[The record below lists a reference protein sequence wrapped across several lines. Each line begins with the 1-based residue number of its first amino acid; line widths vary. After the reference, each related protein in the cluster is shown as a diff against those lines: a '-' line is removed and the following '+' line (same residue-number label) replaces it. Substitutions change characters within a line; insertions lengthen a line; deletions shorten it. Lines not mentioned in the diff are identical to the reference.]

1 MFSIP
6 TLVPPPFRHR
16 ATVER
21 DTATGRDGW
30 NSPKAPAFEVLEAD
44 QPCDYWV
51 ADEDLITGPNV
62 NAAVERARMLIPKGA
77 DVAIGDEVSDV
88 RNESGITISAGRLKV
103 VGDLPMEPTHRELRF
118 ELASSPRAR
127 EGS

>member
-6 TLVPPPFRHR
+6 TLISPPFRHR

-30 NSPKAPAFEVLEAD
+30 NNPAPPAFEVLEAE
-44 QPCDYWV
+44 QPCDYW
-51 ADEDLITGPNV
+51 ATDEDLLTGPNA
-62 NAAVERARMLIPKGA
+62 NAALERTRMLVPKGA
-77 DVAIGDEVSDV
+77 DIAIGDEISDV

-103 VGDLPMEPTHRELRF
+103 VGDLPMEPTHRELRL
-118 ELASSPRAR
+118 ELASSPRAP